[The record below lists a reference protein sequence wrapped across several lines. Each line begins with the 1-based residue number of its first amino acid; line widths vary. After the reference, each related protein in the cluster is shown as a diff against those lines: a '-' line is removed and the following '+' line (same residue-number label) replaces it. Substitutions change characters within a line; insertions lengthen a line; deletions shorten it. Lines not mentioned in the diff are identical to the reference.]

1 MARGTRHIPP
11 QRGDACEWKQPLAK
25 GQPLINQVKQRA
37 GIRLFKI
44 DHFSR
49 DVLELEDWIGRRV
62 VAAQGR

>member
-1 MARGTRHIPP
+1 
-11 QRGDACEWKQPLAK
+11 
-25 GQPLINQVKQRA
+25 LINQVKQRA